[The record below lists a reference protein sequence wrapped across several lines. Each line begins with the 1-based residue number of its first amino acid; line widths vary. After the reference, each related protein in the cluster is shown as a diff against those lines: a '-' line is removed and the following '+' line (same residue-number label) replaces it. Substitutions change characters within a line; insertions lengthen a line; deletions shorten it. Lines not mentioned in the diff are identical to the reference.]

1 LSAFFRLRDWR
12 VLSLSGLLLLLVISW
27 IFRRPVLT
35 AAGSA
40 LVEDDGPAKEQAAVV
55 LGGDY
60 LCTRILKAAA
70 LAKAGYVPF
79 VIVSGPQAFGGHE
92 SDLTVKYAEE
102 QGYPPSV
109 FRPYPNHF
117 TSTAAEVRGLGDY
130 LRANGIRRIILVTSN
145 YHTHRAARTFRE
157 ANPGI
162 AVRVIPAPDPSFTP
176 SGWWKDREGR
186 KTFLLEWTK
195 TVAYWIGA

>member
-1 LSAFFRLRDWR
+1 MSFSRRLRDWR
-12 VLSLSGLLLLLVISW
+12 ILLAACLALLVLVFW
-27 IFRRPVLT
+27 IFHTAILT

-40 LVEDDGPAKEQAAVV
+40 LVENDGPAKEQAAVV

-60 LCTRILKAAA
+60 LCTRILKAAE
-70 LAKAGYVPF
+70 LARAGYVPV

-92 SDLTVKYAEE
+92 SDLTVKCAEE
-102 QGYPPSV
+102 QGFPASY
-109 FRPYPNHF
+109 FRPFPNSF
-117 TSTAAEVRGLGDY
+117 TSTASEVRGIGAY
-130 LRANGIRRIILVTSN
+130 LRANGISRIILVTSN

-162 AVRVIPAPDPSFTP
+162 RVRVIPAPDPSFDP
-176 SGWWKDREGR
+176 SGWWENREGR

-195 TVAYWIGA
+195 TVAYWLGA

>member
-1 LSAFFRLRDWR
+1 MNASYRLRDWR
-12 VLSLSGLLLLLVISW
+12 ILLLAGLALVLVLFW
-27 IFRRPVLT
+27 IFRSRILT
-35 AAGSA
+35 AAGAA
-40 LVEDDGPAKEQAAVV
+40 LVENDGPAKEQAAVV

-70 LAKAGYVPF
+70 LAKGGYVPF
-79 VIVSGPQAFGGHE
+79 VVVSGPQAFGGHE

-102 QGYPPSV
+102 QGYAAAL
-109 FRPYPNHF
+109 FRPYPHHF
-117 TSTAAEVRGLGDY
+117 TSTAAEVRGIGDY
-130 LRANGIRRIILVTSN
+130 LRANGISRIILVTSN
-145 YHTHRAARTFRE
+145 YHTHRAARAFRE

-162 AVRVIPAPDPSFTP
+162 FVRVVPAPDPSFSP

>member
-1 LSAFFRLRDWR
+1 LSISHRLRDWR
-12 VLSLSGLLLLLVISW
+12 LIVLAVLALSLVLFW
-27 IFRRPVLT
+27 IFRAPILT
-35 AAGSA
+35 AAGTA

-70 LAKAGYVPF
+70 LAHAGYVPF

-92 SDLTVKYAEE
+92 SDLTVRYAEE
-102 QGYPPSV
+102 QGYPASL

-117 TSTAAEVRGLGDY
+117 TSTAAEVRGIGDY
-130 LRANGIRRIILVTSN
+130 LRANGISRIILVTSN
-145 YHTHRAARTFRE
+145 YHTHRAARTFRV

-162 AVRVIPAPDPSFTP
+162 FVRVIPAPDPSFTP
-176 SGWWKDREGR
+176 SGWWKDRDGR
-186 KTFLLEWTK
+186 KTFFLEWTK